1 MKINKIFRVAPIALP
16 IKADLKYGGIERGI
30 FMLDEEFTRMGLESM
45 VASTADSK
53 INGTLYPTLKMSQW
67 VRGIRRDEA
76 ELEEHCNIT
85 IDYINKIQPDIIND
99 HEAQLITS
107 RAYQNR
113 KGEFEVPI
121 LVTLHCTDENASTKE
136 KLLRLFPI
144 TDSKIFFSTI
154 SHYLKSVFPEFNID
168 YVVHNAL
175 QLRNYPFE
183 STKGNF
189 LFSLGSITRTK
200 GQDIAI
206 EVARRA
212 GRNLI
217 IGGPKESTESDK
229 TFWREKIRPH
239 VSKEYNL
246 SAEEIPEFI
255 DFMETNR
262 NIGIHYVGTLD
273 DAQKQAFFK
282 RARCFLMP
290 IRGSEA
296 FGRVVIESMACGT
309 PVIAFNRASMPEI
322 VQNGKTGFVVDS
334 VDSMTKR
341 IEEISELS
349 PYACRKHVERNFT
362 QERQARKYLK
372 VYKDILTRYK
382 K

>member
-1 MKINKIFRVAPIALP
+1 MPINKIFRVAPIALP

-45 VASTADSK
+45 VASTADSEV
-53 INGTLYPTLKMSQW
+53 NGTLCPTLKMSQW
-67 VRGIRRDEA
+67 VRGIRKDEK
-76 ELEEHCNIT
+76 ELEEHCHRT
-85 IDYINKIQPDIIND
+85 IEYINKIQPDIIHD

-107 RAYQNR
+107 QAYQNR
-113 KGEFEVPI
+113 KREFEVPI
-121 LVTLHCTDENASTKE
+121 LVTLHCTYENSETKE

-175 QLRNYPFE
+175 QLRDYSFE
-183 STKGNF
+183 TTKGNF

-212 GRNLI
+212 KRNLV

-229 TFWREKIRPH
+229 TFWREQIRPH
-239 VSKEYNL
+239 VSGQYNL
-246 SAEEIPEFI
+246 NVEDIPKFI
-255 DFMETNR
+255 DFIESNR
-262 NIGIHYVGTLD
+262 KIGIHYVGTLD

-282 RARCFLMP
+282 RAKCFLMP

-296 FGRVVIESMACGT
+296 FGRVIIESMACGT
-309 PVIAFNRASMPEI
+309 PVIAFDRASMPELI
-322 VQNGKTGFVVDS
+322 KNGKTGFVVDS
-334 VDSMTKR
+334 VDSMAGR
-341 IEEISELS
+341 IEEVSEIS
-349 PYACRKHVERNFT
+349 PYACRKYVKRNFT
-362 QERQARKYLK
+362 QERQAREYLK
-372 VYKDILTRYK
+372 VYKDILRKYEK
-382 K
+382 